1 MGQSHHW
8 HGGLSVAIDPISFS
22 VFQNALVGVAEQ
34 MSAIIWR
41 TSYSTVIREMLDY
54 STAVFDREGRII
66 AQASRIPMHLN
77 SMSRSLQTTLARAYP
92 IETWRQ
98 GDIVLMNDPY
108 WGGQHLPDIQTFMP
122 VFAGGEVIAIVG
134 TLGHHL
140 DIGGMRPGSYAGDA
154 TEIYQEGLRI
164 PPIKIAQDYKLDI
177 RLVELIGANI
187 RQPEKTLGDLRAQ
200 TAALEIGEKSVLEL
214 VERFSSA
221 GFRELCDEAIDSSE
235 RRMRACLSQMPA
247 GTYSAEYFV
256 DDDGIVDDPIR
267 VAVKVTIGNGEVE
280 IDFAGTDGQRRGPI
294 NATLSSTES
303 AVYYVIMSIADS
315 TIPANFGC
323 YKPVSIVAP
332 EASVVNALA
341 PAPVV
346 GRNAITHTIANV
358 LFRAF
363 AQALPRKIPAAYY
376 GMSNVHIL
384 SGDGSKQDGKG
395 WIFFDIEV
403 GGWGARPTKDG
414 PDCYS
419 QGIHN
424 LANTPIEMVEA
435 TYPLRY
441 TRYELLADTG
451 GAGEFRGGLGVVR
464 EIEFLDATGALS
476 TQFDKFKVAPFG
488 LEGGGEGATGKLLLK
503 TNGQRLSLAS
513 KTVNHPLRRG
523 DILSMYTQGGGGFGN
538 PKKRSRERI
547 RQDLRE
553 GKITSEGLQRQYG
566 RDIRDIGE

>member
-1 MGQSHHW
+1 M
-8 HGGLSVAIDPISFS
+8 AIDPISFS

-54 STAVFDREGRII
+54 STAVFDRRGRIV
-66 AQASRIPMHLN
+66 AQAARIPMHLN
-77 SMSRSLQTTLARAYP
+77 SMSRSLLTTLDRVYP
-92 IETWRQ
+92 PETWKR

-122 VFAGGEVIAIVG
+122 VFADDELVAIVG

-140 DIGGMRPGSYAGDA
+140 DVGGMRPGSYAGDA

-164 PPIKIAQDYKLDI
+164 PPIKIAENYELDQ

-187 RQPEKTLGDLRAQ
+187 RQPDKTLGDLRAQ
-200 TAALEIGEKSVLEL
+200 TAALEIGEKAVVEL
-214 VERFSSA
+214 VNHFGVKEFCALS
-221 GFRELCDEAIDSSE
+221 DEAIESSE
-235 RRMRACLSQMPA
+235 RRMRASLREIPEGC
-247 GTYSAEYFV
+247 YSAEYFV
-256 DDDGIVDDPIR
+256 DDDGVVDEPIR
-267 VAVKVTIGNGEVE
+267 IAVRVTIGNGEIEV
-280 IDFAGTDGQRRGPI
+280 DFTGSDPQRRGPI
-294 NATLSSTES
+294 NATMSSTES
-303 AVYYVIMSIADS
+303 ATYYVVMSVADS
-315 TIPANFGC
+315 TIPPNFGC
-323 YKPVSIVAP
+323 YKPVRIVAP
-332 EASVVNALA
+332 EGCVVNAQP

-346 GRNAITHTIANV
+346 GRNAITHTIANA
-358 LFRAF
+358 LYAAF
-363 AQALPRKIPAAYY
+363 SRALPDKIPAAYY

-384 SGDGSKQDGKG
+384 SGDDDQDGSKG

-441 TRYELLADTG
+441 TRYELLSDTG
-451 GAGEFRGGLGVVR
+451 GAGEFRGGLGVAR
-464 EIEFLDATGALS
+464 DIQFLGRGGLLN

-488 LEGGGEGATGKLLLK
+488 LQGGGPGACGKLVLK
-503 TNGQRLSLAS
+503 SNGQRSALPS
-513 KTVNHPLRRG
+513 KTVNQVLRPG
-523 DILSMYTQGGGGFGN
+523 DVLSMHTQGGGGFGD
-538 PKKRSRERI
+538 PQRRDPELVR
-547 RQDLRE
+547 RDLRE
-553 GKITSEGLQRQYG
+553 GKVSMKGLRSDYG
-566 RDIRDIGE
+566 FDPGDLGK

>member
-1 MGQSHHW
+1 MAS
-8 HGGLSVAIDPISFS
+8 DPISFS

-77 SMSRSLQTTLARAYP
+77 SMSRSLRTTLARAYP
-92 IETWRQ
+92 ADTWKQ

-122 VFAGGEVIAIVG
+122 VFVDGEMVAIAG

-140 DIGGMRPGSYAGDA
+140 DVGGMRPGSYAGDA
-154 TEIYQEGLRI
+154 TEIFQEGLRI
-164 PPIKIAQDYKLDI
+164 PPIKVAQNYKLDPRMI
-177 RLVELIGANI
+177 DLIGANI
-187 RQPEKTLGDLRAQ
+187 RQPDKTLGDLRAQ
-200 TAALEIGEKSVLEL
+200 TAALEIGERSVIEL
-214 VERFSSA
+214 VERF
-221 GFRELCDEAIDSSE
+221 GIDEFRELSEEALDSSE
-235 RRMRACLSQMPA
+235 RRMRTCISEMPD
-247 GTYSAEYFV
+247 GVYSAEYFV
-256 DDDGIVDDPIR
+256 DDDGVVDEPIS
-267 VAVKVTIGNGEVE
+267 VCVEVTIKNDELKV
-280 IDFAGTDGQRRGPI
+280 DFEGTDPQRRGPI
-294 NATLSSTES
+294 NATISSTES
-303 AVYYVIMSIADS
+303 AIYYVIMSIADA
-315 TIPANFGC
+315 TIPPNFGC
-323 YKPVSIVAP
+323 YKPIEIVAP
-332 EASVVNALA
+332 EGTVVNAQS

-358 LFRAF
+358 LYAAF
-363 AQALPRKIPAAYY
+363 SKALPDQIPAAYY

-384 SGDGSKQDGKG
+384 SGDGDEPNGKG

-441 TRYELLADTG
+441 TRYELLADSG
-451 GAGEFRGGLGVVR
+451 GSGRYRGGLGVARDV
-464 EIEFLDATGALS
+464 EFLDSTGYLN
-476 TQFDKFKVAPFG
+476 TQFDKFKIAPFG
-488 LEGGGEGATGKLLLK
+488 LFGGGPGACGKMSL
-503 TNGQRLSLAS
+503 TTDGQRSPLPS
-513 KTVNHPLRRG
+513 KTVNQSLRRG
-523 DILSMYTQGGGGFGN
+523 DILSMHTQGGGGFG
-538 PKKRSRERI
+538 PPPERDHALL
-547 RQDLRE
+547 RRDLQE
-553 GKITSEGLQRQYG
+553 GKITEAGLKDEYG
-566 RDIRDIGE
+566 LSTTDLDE

>member
-1 MGQSHHW
+1 M
-8 HGGLSVAIDPISFS
+8 AIDPISFS
-22 VFQNALVGVAEQ
+22 VFQHALVGAAEQ

-54 STAVFDREGRII
+54 STAVFDRNGRIV

-77 SMSRSLQTTLARAYP
+77 SMSRSLLTTLERAYP
-92 IETWRQ
+92 PETWEE

-122 VFAGGEVIAIVG
+122 VFADGQMVAIVG

-140 DIGGMRPGSYAGDA
+140 DVGGMRPGSYAGDA
-154 TEIYQEGLRI
+154 TEIFQEGLRI
-164 PPIKIAQDYKLDI
+164 PPIKIARNYQLDP
-177 RLVELIGANI
+177 RLVDLIGANI

-200 TAALEIGEKSVLEL
+200 TAALEIGEKSVHDIVGHFGIEQFCEL
-214 VERFSSA
+214 S
-221 GFRELCDEAIDSSE
+221 DEAIDSSE
-235 RRMRACLSQMPA
+235 RRMRACLKEMPE
-247 GTYSAEYFV
+247 GTYEAEYFI
-256 DDDGIVDDPIR
+256 DDDGVVDEHIR
-267 VAVKVTIGNGEVE
+267 IAVKVTIGGGEIE
-280 IDFAGTDGQRRGPI
+280 IDFEGTGPQRKGPI

-303 AVYYVIMSIADS
+303 AIYYVIMSIADS
-315 TIPANFGC
+315 SIPPNYGC
-323 YKPVSIVAP
+323 YKPVRISAP
-332 EASVVNALA
+332 EGSVVNAQ
-341 PAPVV
+341 PPSPVV

-358 LFRAF
+358 LFAAF
-363 AQALPRKIPAAYY
+363 SQAMPDKIPAAYY

-384 SGDGSKQDGKG
+384 SGDGGEDGGRG

-451 GAGEFRGGLGVVR
+451 GAGEFRGGLGVAR
-464 EIEFLDATGALS
+464 DMEFLDGSGMLN
-476 TQFDKFKVAPFG
+476 TQFDKFKIAPFG
-488 LEGGGEGATGKLLLK
+488 LFGGADGACGKLTLK
-503 TNGQRLSLAS
+503 TGGQIVPLAS
-513 KTVNHPLRRG
+513 KTVNQALRRG
-523 DILSMYTQGGGGFGN
+523 DIISMHTQGGGGFGD
-538 PKKRSRERI
+538 PSKRDPEMVRR
-547 RQDLRE
+547 DLRE
-553 GKITSEGLQRQYG
+553 GKVTPKCAEQYHGVRSEG
-566 RDIRDIGE
+566 

>member
-1 MGQSHHW
+1 
-8 HGGLSVAIDPISFS
+8 VAIDPISFS